1 MHPSCNYSV
10 PSYSKQSLENVTLLQ
25 KVVNSSHLAALVI
38 AQCTLIALAL
48 NAHLWHSWVVNAV
61 ADSTYW
67 SDADKV
73 QYMSTTMW
81 NGLRYRARAQCRPRL
96 SLKMLT
102 GVRRSVSTSPICCAL
117 HPPYCL
123 GLLYTVL
130 ELGFPPKL
138 SL

>member
-67 SDADKV
+67 SDANKV
-73 QYMSTTMW
+73 CTVHEYYNAEWVKVPSAGTVQ
-81 NGLRYRARAQCRPRL
+81 A
-96 SLKMLT
+96 
-102 GVRRSVSTSPICCAL
+102 AL
-117 HPPYCL
+117 
-123 GLLYTVL
+123 
-130 ELGFPPKL
+130 EFI
-138 SL
+138 S

>member
-67 SDADKV
+67 SDANKV
-73 QYMSTTMW
+73 CTVHEYNVEWVKVPSAGTVP
-81 NGLRYRARAQCRPRL
+81 GRA
-96 SLKMLT
+96 
-102 GVRRSVSTSPICCAL
+102 
-117 HPPYCL
+117 
-123 GLLYTVL
+123 
-130 ELGFPPKL
+130 
-138 SL
+138 